1 MFHFFVGWN
10 FNTVE
15 LICIVSLLVHVQRLL
30 QWTFI
35 FSFVFDFFFS
45 FVTCKKVLL
54 ATNIH
59 FIFYFVY
66 FFILMVVSYTRD
78 ASYLCR
84 YKFNEH
90 LFFLMFVN
98 YTRCHATKSTTRYTC
113 AYPPCSQ
120 WRRIPR
126 TRHQLSMW
134 RFCRESLGERHYLRI
149 LWKDIL
155 LFVWK
160 NVGFEFALPFP
171 LTEGRGRRW
180 IIFKTPVLYILTC
193 VCVCRL
199 CVP

>member
-1 MFHFFVGWN
+1 MYCLPFGACAKIITMNIYIFFRFW
-10 FNTVE
+10 FF
-15 LICIVSLLVHVQRLL
+15 LFFCDL
-30 QWTFI
+30 QKSI
-35 FSFVFDFFFS
+35 
-45 FVTCKKVLL
+45 TC
-54 ATNIH
+54 NEH
-59 FIFYFVY
+59 SFYFLFCL

-90 LFFLMFVN
+90 FFFLMFVN

-160 NVGFEFALPFP
+160 NVSFEFALPFP
-171 LTEGRGRRW
+171 LTEGSGRRW